1 MDSLPVLVADTEG
14 VTRFLFQS
22 NQFTASSG
30 RVRPPAMMPYEN
42 KQKQRWETSAIR
54 TDHLQTGEIWALGY
68 LHAENVLAGRRIRA
82 RGIGEVAAITALALQ
97 LDVNGD
103 PYPRHVDIVG
113 WPNSNDKAARMM
125 VATEIANE
133 MSLEID
139 PRP

>member
-1 MDSLPVLVADTEG
+1 
-14 VTRFLFQS
+14 
-22 NQFTASSG
+22 
-30 RVRPPAMMPYEN
+30 MMPYEN

-54 TDHLQTGEIWALGY
+54 TDHLRAGEIWALGY
-68 LHAENVLAGRRIRA
+68 LYAENVLAGRRIRA
-82 RGIGEVAAITALALQ
+82 RGIGEVAAITALALR

-125 VATEIANE
+125 VATEIANG

-139 PRP
+139 PRL